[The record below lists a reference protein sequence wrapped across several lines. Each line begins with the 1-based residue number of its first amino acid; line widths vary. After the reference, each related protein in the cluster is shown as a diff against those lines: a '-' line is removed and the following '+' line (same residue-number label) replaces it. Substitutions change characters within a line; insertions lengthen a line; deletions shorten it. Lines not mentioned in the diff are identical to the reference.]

1 MCAESC
7 QPGYINRNGQEV
19 IRKVGAS
26 PNHEGQGNYELKC
39 SECRDVPKCK
49 HLRAHGC
56 NHHYGSNGDDNW
68 QRKCPGCQGGKPGN
82 PI

>member
-1 MCAESC
+1 MPAESC

-26 PNHEGQGNYELKC
+26 PNHKGQSNYELKC
-39 SECRDVPKCK
+39 SKCCNKPKCDHDRK
-49 HLRAHGC
+49 QGC
-56 NHHYGSNGDDNW
+56 NHHHGCNGCDIW
-68 QRKCPGCQGGKPGN
+68 QRKCPSCQDGKPGN